1 MQLEIDLDQSVHR
14 TGDVWH
20 VQLESLEQ
28 YSRYGYRC
36 KVCVHV
42 PRFGLREKKNRKS
55 IHCSSSAQSLKSK
68 PINL

>member
-14 TGDVWH
+14 TGNVWH

-36 KVCVHV
+36 KVCVCMCPDLDRGKKKTEKV
-42 PRFGLREKKNRKS
+42 FVSVVLLRV
-55 IHCSSSAQSLKSK
+55 
-68 PINL
+68 

>member
-1 MQLEIDLDQSVHR
+1 VQLEIDLDHSVHR
-14 TGDVWH
+14 TGNVWH

-42 PRFGLREKKNRKS
+42 PRFGLREKEKTEKVFVLVVLLRV
-55 IHCSSSAQSLKSK
+55 
-68 PINL
+68 

>member
-42 PRFGLREKKNRKS
+42 PRFGLREKKKTEKVFAVVVLLRV
-55 IHCSSSAQSLKSK
+55 
-68 PINL
+68 

>member
-14 TGDVWH
+14 TGNVWH

-36 KVCVHV
+36 KVCVCVHV
-42 PRFGLREKKNRKS
+42 PRFGLRGKKKKKKKQKK
-55 IHCSSSAQSLKSK
+55 C
-68 PINL
+68 

>member
-14 TGDVWH
+14 TGNVWH

-36 KVCVHV
+36 KVCVCM
-42 PRFGLREKKNRKS
+42 
-55 IHCSSSAQSLKSK
+55 CSDLD
-68 PINL
+68 